1 MKLLAL
7 DTSTETQSI
16 AVTRPQDGVARVW
29 QYTGPGGARA
39 SHSLIANAMDLMA
52 QAGLAL
58 QDLDAIAFGC
68 GPGAFT
74 GLRTACAVAQGL
86 AFGAGVPVLPV
97 GSLLTLAQA
106 ARTTHLG
113 AAWHGHIVA
122 VLDARMDEV
131 YSAAL
136 CVDSAG
142 IWHTV
147 HATALVAVHDFA
159 QTLASAPGVFAGN
172 VWAAYPH
179 LFAANPEAHT
189 VDTAAAHPSAAP
201 PAQQRISAVPTAVAM
216 LQLAPQLLASG
227 QAVAAEHA
235 LPVYVRNKVAQ
246 TTAERLALKAAP

>member
-1 MKLLAL
+1 
-7 DTSTETQSI
+7 
-16 AVTRPQDGVARVW
+16 
-29 QYTGPGGARA
+29 
-39 SHSLIANAMDLMA
+39 
-52 QAGLAL
+52 L

-86 AFGAGVPVLPV
+86 AFGAGVPVLSV